1 MQSIFGVCNTVRKVV
16 DGIVQTSD
24 IAARIIAQRYRVAQ
38 LCPKNGLMLILK
50 AVEPNIQFK
59 ATVGAQQHH
68 VGIRH
73 LLPSQ
78 QKPFARSLFVI
89 VHHALDSHAA
99 EVFFVLWVCCC
110 NL

>member
-1 MQSIFGVCNTVRKVV
+1 MQSIFGICNTVSEIV

-24 IAARIIAQRYRVAQ
+24 IAARIIAQRHRVTQ
-38 LCPKNGLMLILK
+38 LCPEYGLMLIFE
-50 AVEPNIQFK
+50 AVESNVQFK

-68 VGIRH
+68 ISIGH

-78 QKPFARSLFVI
+78 QQPFACSLFVI
-89 VHHALDSHAA
+89 VHHALDGHAA
-99 EVFFVLWVCCC
+99 EVFFVLRVCCC